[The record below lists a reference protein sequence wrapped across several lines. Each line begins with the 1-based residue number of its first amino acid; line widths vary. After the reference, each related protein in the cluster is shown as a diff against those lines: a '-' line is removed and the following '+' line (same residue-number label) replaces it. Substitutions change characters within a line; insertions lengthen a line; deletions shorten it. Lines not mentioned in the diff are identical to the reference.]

1 MTLIAL
7 SLAAYKVAHIFS
19 VLLLFTALGGMV
31 YRSVAGDTS
40 EAGRKLAG
48 MSHGLALILILVTGL
63 GALAQLGFG
72 EGGGFP
78 GWLAGKMILWLVF
91 AGIIVLIRK
100 KPVWAKLLWILLP
113 LLGAFAAYLVIYKPV

>member
-1 MTLIAL
+1 MTLIAFT
-7 SLAAYKVAHIFS
+7 LAAYKVVHIFS

-31 YRSVAGDTS
+31 YRALSGDTS

-48 MSHGLALILILVTGL
+48 MTHGAALILILITGF
-63 GALAQLGFG
+63 GALAKLGFG

-78 GWLAGKMILWLVF
+78 MWLAGKLVLWLLF

-100 KPVWAKLLWILLP
+100 KPEWAKLLWIVLP
-113 LLGAFAAYLVIYKPV
+113 LLGSLAAYLVLYKPV

>member
-7 SLAAYKVAHIFS
+7 SLAAYKVAHIFA
-19 VLLLFTALGGMV
+19 VLLLFSALGGMV
-31 YRSVAGDTS
+31 YRSAAGDTS

-48 MSHGLALILILVTGL
+48 ITHGVALILILVTGF

-78 GWLAGKMILWLVF
+78 KWLIGKLVLWLLF
-91 AGIIVLIRK
+91 GGIIVLIRK
-100 KPVWAKLLWILLP
+100 KPAWATLLWILLP
-113 LLGAFAAYLVIYKPV
+113 LLGAFAAYLVIYKPA